1 MEIQLNHR
9 TFEINRIQSPMRE
22 DQRLCQLIILTC
34 VESLR
39 CVGQGEI
46 DLTLF
51 AEIMYSEI
59 ARILLCL
66 EMRSS
71 TS

>member
-1 MEIQLNHR
+1 
-9 TFEINRIQSPMRE
+9 MRE

-39 CVGQGEI
+39 CVGQYEI

-51 AEIMYSEI
+51 AENMYFG
-59 ARILLCL
+59 CKF
-66 EMRSS
+66 SS
-71 TS
+71 FLTSDDAGTSQLTPVTKFYRKK